1 MLDKNITQ
9 KKYLTNMKK
18 KYPDK
23 WTHRMHKQAFYNA
36 KSYIKQQASW
46 DELQVLLET
55 LITKLYVSDP
65 NENKTNAK
73 EIIKNLTSKKAD

>member
-1 MLDKNITQ
+1 MTQ
-9 KKYLTNMKK
+9 KKYLTNMKR

-23 WTHRMHKQAFYNA
+23 WTHRMHKQAYYNA

-55 LITKLYVSDP
+55 LITKLYANDP
-65 NENKTNAK
+65 DESKRNAK
-73 EIIKNLTSKKAD
+73 EIIEKLTKKAD